1 MKVLFK
7 NARIVLPEA
16 IIDGCVETE
25 NGIITAVRRGKA
37 DGCAQSIDVHG
48 QYLCPGFVEIHTHG
62 AGGADFMDGT
72 EEAFLTACRTH
83 LQHGTTT
90 IYPTLLA
97 ASNEELD
104 TAIETF
110 LRVKSRLGE
119 EGITA
124 PGIHLE
130 GPYLNPEQKGAI
142 NEAFI
147 RPPRRAEYEPFVQ
160 KYAGAIARWPIAPE
174 LNGALELGDQLNR
187 LGVLVSVGHS
197 NAVYAQVK
205 EAAEHGFRHVTH
217 LYSAMSTITR
227 KNGFRY
233 AGVLESTFCLPQLTA
248 EIIADGC
255 HLPPELIR
263 MVYTLLGVERV
274 CFCCD
279 SMRCAGEQVTRSF
292 LGNPQS
298 GIPVIIE
305 DGVAKLCDR
314 SAFAGSVATDDRLV
328 RTAVEQA
335 EIPLTD
341 AVRMMSLTP
350 AQIMRVDARKGSI
363 APGKNADFVVLD
375 ETLRV
380 SSVYAGAR
388 MVWEN

>member
-1 MKVLFK
+1 
-7 NARIVLPEA
+7 
-16 IIDGCVETE
+16 
-25 NGIITAVRRGKA
+25 
-37 DGCAQSIDVHG
+37 
-48 QYLCPGFVEIHTHG
+48 
-62 AGGADFMDGT
+62 
-72 EEAFLTACRTH
+72 
-83 LQHGTTT
+83 
-90 IYPTLLA
+90 
-97 ASNEELD
+97 
-104 TAIETF
+104 
-110 LRVKSRLGE
+110 
-119 EGITA
+119 
-124 PGIHLE
+124 
-130 GPYLNPEQKGAI
+130 
-142 NEAFI
+142 
-147 RPPRRAEYEPFVQ
+147 
-160 KYAGAIARWPIAPE
+160 
-174 LNGALELGDQLNR
+174 
-187 LGVLVSVGHS
+187 
-197 NAVYAQVK
+197 
-205 EAAEHGFRHVTH
+205 
-217 LYSAMSTITR
+217 MSTITR

>member
-1 MKVLFK
+1 M
-7 NARIVLPEA
+7 LPEA

-160 KYAGAIARWPIAPE
+160 KYAGAIARW
-174 LNGALELGDQLNR
+174 
-187 LGVLVSVGHS
+187 
-197 NAVYAQVK
+197 
-205 EAAEHGFRHVTH
+205 T
-217 LYSAMSTITR
+217 
-227 KNGFRY
+227 
-233 AGVLESTFCLPQLTA
+233 
-248 EIIADGC
+248 
-255 HLPPELIR
+255 
-263 MVYTLLGVERV
+263 
-274 CFCCD
+274 
-279 SMRCAGEQVTRSF
+279 
-292 LGNPQS
+292 
-298 GIPVIIE
+298 
-305 DGVAKLCDR
+305 
-314 SAFAGSVATDDRLV
+314 
-328 RTAVEQA
+328 
-335 EIPLTD
+335 
-341 AVRMMSLTP
+341 
-350 AQIMRVDARKGSI
+350 I
-363 APGKNADFVVLD
+363 APGAERRTGTGRSAEQIGGACVCRTFQRCVCAGQRGSGTWFQPRNAPVFRDVYDHAEKRLPLCGRTGEHILSAAVDCGDHRRRLP
-375 ETLRV
+375 
-380 SSVYAGAR
+380 SSAGAYPDGLYTAGCGAR
-388 MVWEN
+388 LLLLRFDALRRRTGDAVVPREIRKAEFR

>member
-1 MKVLFK
+1 MSL
-7 NARIVLPEA
+7 
-16 IIDGCVETE
+16 
-25 NGIITAVRRGKA
+25 
-37 DGCAQSIDVHG
+37 
-48 QYLCPGFVEIHTHG
+48 LC
-62 AGGADFMDGT
+62 
-72 EEAFLTACRTH
+72 R
-83 LQHGTTT
+83 
-90 IYPTLLA
+90 
-97 ASNEELD
+97 N
-104 TAIETF
+104 
-110 LRVKSRLGE
+110 
-119 EGITA
+119 
-124 PGIHLE
+124 
-130 GPYLNPEQKGAI
+130 
-142 NEAFI
+142 
-147 RPPRRAEYEPFVQ
+147 RPV
-160 KYAGAIARWPIAPE
+160 AIARWTIAPE

-255 HLPPELIR
+255 HLPPELVR

-305 DGVAKLCDR
+305 DGVAKLVRPQRVCGLGRNGRQAGTDGSGAGGNPADR
-314 SAFAGSVATDDRLV
+314 CSAHDELDTGANHARGRKEGEYCAGQECR
-328 RTAVEQA
+328 
-335 EIPLTD
+335 
-341 AVRMMSLTP
+341 
-350 AQIMRVDARKGSI
+350 
-363 APGKNADFVVLD
+363 FCC
-375 ETLRV
+375 
-380 SSVYAGAR
+380 AG
-388 MVWEN
+388 

>member
-1 MKVLFK
+1 MKRTLALFLS
-7 NARIVLPEA
+7 AL
-16 IIDGCVETE
+16 
-25 NGIITAVRRGKA
+25 
-37 DGCAQSIDVHG
+37 
-48 QYLCPGFVEIHTHG
+48 
-62 AGGADFMDGT
+62 M
-72 EEAFLTACRTH
+72 
-83 LQHGTTT
+83 
-90 IYPTLLA
+90 LLA
-97 ASNEELD
+97 LLAGCGSKAAPADQPD
-104 TAIETF
+104 TAGTVQPGVTESDAAGQVQVGTDDTDGAQGSVNGGVYTNEFAGIGC
-110 LRVKSRLGE
+110 RLD
-119 EGITA
+119 EGWVFYTA
-124 PGIHLE
+124 
-130 GPYLNPEQKGAI
+130 EQMA
-142 NEAFI
+142 
-147 RPPRRAEYEPFVQ
+147 
-160 KYAGAIARWPIAPE
+160 E

>member
-147 RPPRRAEYEPFVQ
+147 RPPRRA
-160 KYAGAIARWPIAPE
+160 
-174 LNGALELGDQLNR
+174 
-187 LGVLVSVGHS
+187 
-197 NAVYAQVK
+197 
-205 EAAEHGFRHVTH
+205 
-217 LYSAMSTITR
+217 
-227 KNGFRY
+227 
-233 AGVLESTFCLPQLTA
+233 
-248 EIIADGC
+248 
-255 HLPPELIR
+255 
-263 MVYTLLGVERV
+263 
-274 CFCCD
+274 
-279 SMRCAGEQVTRSF
+279 
-292 LGNPQS
+292 
-298 GIPVIIE
+298 
-305 DGVAKLCDR
+305 
-314 SAFAGSVATDDRLV
+314 
-328 RTAVEQA
+328 
-335 EIPLTD
+335 
-341 AVRMMSLTP
+341 
-350 AQIMRVDARKGSI
+350 
-363 APGKNADFVVLD
+363 
-375 ETLRV
+375 
-380 SSVYAGAR
+380 
-388 MVWEN
+388 